1 MNSSNSSSYV
11 WSLKTATNE
20 SLIYIFGCLPISV
33 FGFFFCVA
41 SVYVLWSSEFKENLF
56 IYLRIECI
64 IMSFDLLLSTI
75 RSPLRGFL
83 CRTSDCLLPN
93 PFVQVLI
100 ILLIYFPSPTEAT
113 AIITDIFA
121 SLNCLIMLKPNRNK
135 FEQIIFNLNPFVT
148 IVVAYLIF
156 SLIYVYQCFTSLF
169 LFHFDFVISN
179 QIYFDLITFSIRDG
193 LLVLILIILNVI
205 IAIKVKSNLKK
216 KIAIVRETTTLKK
229 MQRSQQRMS
238 IMVLADSVNSI
249 VGRIPILCLFVLR
262 NLNLNPINSAFFL
275 GAFLSYFLK
284 FFIFLKFNKR
294 FRIVAYQKL
303 PFLKLFFNNNH
314 FLKRTMSNS

>member
-1 MNSSNSSSYV
+1 M
-11 WSLKTATNE
+11 
-20 SLIYIFGCLPISV
+20 I
-33 FGFFFCVA
+33 
-41 SVYVLWSSEFKENLF
+41 
-56 IYLRIECI
+56 
-64 IMSFDLLLSTI
+64 
-75 RSPLRGFL
+75 
-83 CRTSDCLLPN
+83 
-93 PFVQVLI
+93 
-100 ILLIYFPSPTEAT
+100 
-113 AIITDIFA
+113 
-121 SLNCLIMLKPNRNK
+121 KPNRNK

-179 QIYFDLITFSIRDG
+179 QICFDLITFSIRDG

-205 IAIKVKSNLKK
+205 IAFKFKSNLKK
-216 KIAIVRETTTLKK
+216 KMAIVKETTTLKK

-238 IMVLADSVNSI
+238 IMVLADSINSI

-294 FRIVAYQKL
+294 FRIVAFQKL
-303 PFLKLFFNNNH
+303 PFIKLFFNNDHIFEHN
-314 FLKRTMSNS
+314 MSNANWKSITNNKN